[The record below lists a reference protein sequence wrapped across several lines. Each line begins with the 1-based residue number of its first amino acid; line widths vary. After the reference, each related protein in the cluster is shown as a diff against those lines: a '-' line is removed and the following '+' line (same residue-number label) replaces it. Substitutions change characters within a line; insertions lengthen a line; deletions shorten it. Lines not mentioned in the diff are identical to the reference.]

1 MEKQVFYSG
10 KGRRWVEGGN
20 EGGGKGGGDGG
31 GERGRRR
38 PGEGGGGVR
47 QEAGGRG

>member
-10 KGRRWVEGGN
+10 KGRRWVEGGV

-31 GERGRRR
+31 GERGGRR
-38 PGEGGGGVR
+38 PGEAGGGVR